1 LTTTLLWAIQGM
13 SAVGS
18 LWGRAATAPKEAQP
32 AMAGLGKGVATK
44 APSSDEPARGT
55 AIAAVAADASAAP
68 GSPGAA
74 PASEEPSLL
83 SWLGLGV

>member
-1 LTTTLLWAIQGM
+1 M

-44 APSSDEPARGT
+44 APSSDQPARGT
-55 AIAAVAADASAAP
+55 ATAAEVADTSAAP
-68 GSPGAA
+68 SILGAA
-74 PASEEPSLL
+74 PASEEPSML

>member
-1 LTTTLLWAIQGM
+1 MTTWLWAIQGM

-18 LWGRAATAPKEAQP
+18 LWGRAATAPEEAQP

-44 APSSDEPARGT
+44 APSAT
-55 AIAAVAADASAAP
+55 VALVADASAAH

-74 PASEEPSLL
+74 PASEEPSML